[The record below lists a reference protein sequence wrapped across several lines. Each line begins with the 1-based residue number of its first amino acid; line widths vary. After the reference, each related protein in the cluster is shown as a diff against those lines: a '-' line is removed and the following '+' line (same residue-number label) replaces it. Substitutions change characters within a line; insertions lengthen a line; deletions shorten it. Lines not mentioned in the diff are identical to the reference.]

1 MPTFREAK
9 EALLY
14 AFSDNLITDEEFV
27 LLYDVNK
34 SKNRDVEYWNYEKFS
49 LDGVSDDDCIA
60 EF

>member
-1 MPTFREAK
+1 MPTFREAR

-34 SKNRDVEYWNYEKFS
+34 SKNRDFEYWNYEKFN
-49 LDGVSDDDCIA
+49 LA
-60 EF
+60 R